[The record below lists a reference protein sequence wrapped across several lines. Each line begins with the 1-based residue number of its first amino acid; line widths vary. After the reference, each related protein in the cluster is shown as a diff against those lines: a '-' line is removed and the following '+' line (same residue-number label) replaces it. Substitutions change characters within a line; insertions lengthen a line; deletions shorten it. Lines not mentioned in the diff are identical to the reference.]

1 MGDQVT
7 EAKDVPGS
15 SSTPAPPKSRK
26 SALQRNYSARR
37 YIAFNVDLE
46 ISIPEAVSLDEFFQQ
61 HSQDLETKIREA
73 VEQKKHDVTDPKQNF
88 KKVTSKIK
96 EDIKEIGPW
105 GEPIDVI
112 IMNSKEMD
120 QKVEEIRKGK
130 NDKIIPVSHFL
141 SKTELAMR
149 LGIESKRL
157 VERSRCLKEH
167 GMTEMH
173 KEIILH
179 QKEKMAKDLEVKKML
194 NSLMSQGIFEMKDEA
209 AIEEESGD
217 RAKRRKL
224 LDRLFDKIP
233 DRFDDFVEILLSGT
247 QSFHA
252 ISLLK
257 EERKESQ
264 KERDALWSYLSAMA
278 EARQKLYEEKYEL
291 NERLEDCKHKVLRE
305 RLKHSR
311 KKWKRDTY
319 SGKHYKQLHG
329 TAMGSPVSVVIAEI
343 VMQNIEE
350 RALSTCRQTIP
361 LWLRYVDDTF
371 TAVRHDEI
379 DAFHNH
385 LNEQNTDIQFTRE
398 VEENGKLPFL
408 DCLVS
413 HNDNSLR
420 TTVYRKPT
428 HTDRLLDESSYNPT
442 SHKATT
448 IRTLTRRAQLVCD
461 STDSLSD
468 ENKYLHRVFTKNN
481 YNNDFIRR
489 NTHRPT
495 TTTETNDTA
504 TPTTTATIPYIKGMS
519 ENISRILL
527 PFNIRV
533 AHKPITTLR
542 QLLTNVKDKDE
553 PRNRQGTIYK
563 INCSDCQASYIG
575 ETGRN
580 LTTRLTE
587 HRRATR
593 KEQLK
598 QSSGSVQDENIST
611 GTEGCQ
617 PRSSDDCPQS
627 STSKGKLQHAETR
640 IKDGRRGNEIVSK
653 ISTMIDKRYK
663 GLQENITE
671 KVNAVFQEEDHQ
683 WSKEMKEVFRD
694 LENEIERIEDEAAK
708 KSASTLEKES
718 GEKNLLKTK
727 LQELQREFDTNKD
740 RFSELQKLHKKE
752 ENECQQLKD
761 AVEAKDTKLT
771 ELTTKN
777 GDIGGKLQALE
788 SEGKAKG
795 DKILSLEEQIKK
807 QNISLESVKEQLKQ
821 EQTKSRVEEKLRK
834 TIDEQQKQIK
844 QLKVNLKSTRKQ
856 LTESKTTRPKQKKTS
871 QKQTPKNLA
880 STH

>member
-1 MGDQVT
+1 MDLLNICLT
-7 EAKDVPGS
+7 
-15 SSTPAPPKSRK
+15 ST
-26 SALQRNYSARR
+26 Y
-37 YIAFNVDLE
+37 
-46 ISIPEAVSLDEFFQQ
+46 FQY
-61 HSQDLETKIREA
+61 
-73 VEQKKHDVTDPKQNF
+73 N
-88 KKVTSKIK
+88 
-96 EDIKEIGPW
+96 
-105 GEPIDVI
+105 
-112 IMNSKEMD
+112 
-120 QKVEEIRKGK
+120 
-130 NDKIIPVSHFL
+130 
-141 SKTELAMR
+141 
-149 LGIESKRL
+149 
-157 VERSRCLKEH
+157 
-167 GMTEMH
+167 
-173 KEIILH
+173 
-179 QKEKMAKDLEVKKML
+179 
-194 NSLMSQGIFEMKDEA
+194 
-209 AIEEESGD
+209 
-217 RAKRRKL
+217 
-224 LDRLFDKIP
+224 
-233 DRFDDFVEILLSGT
+233 
-247 QSFHA
+247 
-252 ISLLK
+252 
-257 EERKESQ
+257 
-264 KERDALWSYLSAMA
+264 
-278 EARQKLYEEKYEL
+278 
-291 NERLEDCKHKVLRE
+291 
-305 RLKHSR
+305 
-311 KKWKRDTY
+311 
-319 SGKHYKQLHG
+319 GKHYKQLHG

-593 KEQLK
+593 KVLNTCHDHQGGVADRKKEQGLAEEIKNLK
-598 QSSGSVQDENIST
+598 SQLGNKDGDESTSAATQAERDQRSPTKEQADFQSVQTRAEAELRLSSARLAQVSAKVDEVGKLIKAIDGMEEYGFQYNINIVGVPELNSQET
-611 GTEGCQ
+611 PEA
-617 PRSSDDCPQS
+617 
-627 STSKGKLQHAETR
+627 TSKLCAELFAEMGT
-640 IKDGRRGNEIVSK
+640 
-653 ISTMIDKRYK
+653 
-663 GLQENITE
+663 NITLQDIDIAHLVPLRSAGNLPNQIICKFTRRLAKE
-671 KVNAVFQEEDHQ
+671 AV
-683 WSKEMKEVFRD
+683 MAR
-694 LENEIERIEDEAAK
+694 R
-708 KSASTLEKES
+708 
-718 GEKNLLKTK
+718 
-727 LQELQREFDTNKD
+727 
-740 RFSELQKLHKKE
+740 
-752 ENECQQLKD
+752 KD
-761 AVEAKDTKLT
+761 ACKPNPINLGLPDRTSLSSVRLFDHLT
-771 ELTTKN
+771 SKMQ
-777 GDIGGKLQALE
+777 KVF
-788 SEGKAKG
+788 SEGK
-795 DKILSLEEQIKK
+795 
-807 QNISLESVKEQLKQ
+807 N
-821 EQTKSRVEEKLRK
+821 
-834 TIDEQQKQIK
+834 
-844 QLKVNLKSTRKQ
+844 
-856 LTESKTTRPKQKKTS
+856 
-871 QKQTPKNLA
+871 
-880 STH
+880 